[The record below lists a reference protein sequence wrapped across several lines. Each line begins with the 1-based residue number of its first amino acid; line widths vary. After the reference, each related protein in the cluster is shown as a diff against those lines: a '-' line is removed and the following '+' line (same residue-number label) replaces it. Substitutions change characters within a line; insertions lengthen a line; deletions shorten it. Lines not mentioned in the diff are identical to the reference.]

1 MQLCWTYLSA
11 AFNMCQT
18 MGYHRSSALKHD
30 LIPLTEAKRHVFWSL
45 YTIDKN
51 LSLNLGLTSHF
62 QDHDID
68 VEHFTPSRNP
78 QLRPWDLM
86 ALVIIKFSAIQGQ
99 VYDKLYSISASKA
112 PPDKKVGYIEKLS
125 TDLVTVRDEL
135 LAVLPQYSTWLQ
147 F

>member
-1 MQLCWTYLSA
+1 
-11 AFNMCQT
+11 MCQI
-18 MGYHRSSALKHD
+18 MGYHRSPALRND
-30 LIPLTEAKRHVFWSL
+30 PPQLAEAKRHVFWSL

-68 VEHFTPSRNP
+68 VEYFTPSQNL

-99 VYDKLYSISASKA
+99 VYDRLYSVSASKTS
-112 PPDKKVGYIEKLS
+112 PDEKAGYIEKLS
-125 TDLVTVRDEL
+125 TDVIAVRDEL
-135 LAVLPQYSTWLQ
+135 LAVLSDP
-147 F
+147 